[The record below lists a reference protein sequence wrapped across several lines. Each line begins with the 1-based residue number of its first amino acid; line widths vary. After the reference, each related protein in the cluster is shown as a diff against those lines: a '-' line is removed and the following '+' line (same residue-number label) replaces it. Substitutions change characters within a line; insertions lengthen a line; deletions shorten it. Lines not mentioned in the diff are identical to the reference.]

1 MDTGKVDKVEVEAG
15 LGSGGDDEEWNE
27 CQRDRAIPKKADDH
41 QQEEEV
47 EAVEELLVVGV
58 LHLSHSSKLFHPK
71 SDLFF
76 CLRHQGIMP
85 SQKEKNNLVT
95 FPDGSF
101 GRRYLHGAIQKFP

>member
-1 MDTGKVDKVEVEAG
+1 MEPGKVDKVEIKAG

-27 CQRDRAIPKKADDH
+27 CQRDRAIPKKATDH
-41 QQEEEV
+41 EYEEEV
-47 EAVEELLVVGV
+47 KAVEKLLVVGV
-58 LHLSHSSKLFHPK
+58 LHLPHSSELFHPK

-85 SQKEKNNLVT
+85 SEIEKNNLVT

>member
-1 MDTGKVDKVEVEAG
+1 MDTGEIDKVEVEAG
-15 LGSGGDDEEWNE
+15 MGSGGDHEEWNKS
-27 CQRDRAIPKKADDH
+27 QRDGTIPKKTTDH
-41 QQEEEV
+41 QYEKEV
-47 EAVEELLVVGV
+47 EAVEKLLVVGV
-58 LHLSHSSKLFHPK
+58 LHLPHSSELFHPK

-101 GRRYLHGAIQKFP
+101 GRRYLHGAIKKFP